1 MKAII
6 NSLNVKF
13 NYSVIDIQ
21 YDFFT
26 VTTTDKYISG
36 GAYILDKPVTAL
48 KAESVS
54 FDGGRS
60 LFVMFKKNTITLY
73 DFVEQIEDEKLSV
86 KKIKS
91 TDIKDYVLF
100 RLFLFSLNNF
110 ENDELKFNNITGKL
124 YIYSNKWM
132 RKDRASFM
140 TLSMNVDSEMNF
152 ICEAVS
158 FALFSKFNKNKKVKD
173 YAKYELSNKNNALKR
188 VLQTEL
194 KDNIYIKHALN
205 GRKAE
210 LSFLNISS
218 EELHNNK
225 VYYIYCVFDFIKNKF
240 DGLFKLDFAMINMA
254 QSIGTT
260 KGNAFIEKAIADLR
274 EKPLNFVNM
283 TKGNE
288 YVDDFRDLVE
298 RLSLRTGINGTVSD
312 KVKSGANNIVL
323 IHNKEYYEQNG
334 YEDPHATLPHD
345 EVVQCVTVED
355 SLDKILDDKE
365 AIINTIIKEIAIK
378 NDILF
383 KHSFSLDEWQNYG
396 FDKDW
401 VFGKESDGR
410 HYFMIV
416 HPNGEFEFSEK
427 LNDFK
432 PFADK
437 RINEISKVLSE
448 NKGKEK
454 TVVADTDGN
463 INVFSRTDMFT
474 LPNKEI
480 FGMTLVSRSKE
491 SRATNL
497 AGLVDINLF
506 ETEGEIYFNVGIKGY
521 GMNTNIPHAPLLY
534 KVDKINNSKNLL
546 PSLME
551 TMSVEFVK
559 YKSFTV
565 LPYPMKYLNEW
576 ILLNDFQKSK

>member
-73 DFVEQIEDEKLSV
+73 DFVEQIEDEKLSA

-124 YIYSNKWM
+124 FICSNKWM
-132 RKDRASFM
+132 RKNREAFKA
-140 TLSMNVDSEMNF
+140 LSLNVNSEMNF

-158 FALFSKFNKNKKVKD
+158 FALFSKFGKNEKVKD

-188 VLQTEL
+188 VLQAES
-194 KDNIYIKHALN
+194 KDNVYIKHALN

-210 LSFLNISS
+210 LSFLNISQ

-225 VYYIYCVFDFIKNKF
+225 VYYIYYVLDLLKNKF
-240 DGLFKLDFAMINMA
+240 NGLFELDFATIDML

-260 KGNAFIEKAIADLR
+260 KGNDFIEKAIAELQ

-283 TKGNE
+283 TKGSE
-288 YVDDFRDLVE
+288 YADDFMDLVE
-298 RLSLRTGINGTVSD
+298 RLFLRIGINGTVLD

-334 YEDPHATLPHD
+334 YEDPHTTLP
-345 EVVQCVTVED
+345 C
-355 SLDKILDDKE
+355 
-365 AIINTIIKEIAIK
+365 
-378 NDILF
+378 LF
-383 KHSFSLDEWQNYG
+383 RQF
-396 FDKDW
+396 
-401 VFGKESDGR
+401 
-410 HYFMIV
+410 I
-416 HPNGEFEFSEK
+416 
-427 LNDFK
+427 
-432 PFADK
+432 
-437 RINEISKVLSE
+437 
-448 NKGKEK
+448 
-454 TVVADTDGN
+454 
-463 INVFSRTDMFT
+463 
-474 LPNKEI
+474 
-480 FGMTLVSRSKE
+480 
-491 SRATNL
+491 
-497 AGLVDINLF
+497 
-506 ETEGEIYFNVGIKGY
+506 
-521 GMNTNIPHAPLLY
+521 
-534 KVDKINNSKNLL
+534 
-546 PSLME
+546 
-551 TMSVEFVK
+551 
-559 YKSFTV
+559 
-565 LPYPMKYLNEW
+565 
-576 ILLNDFQKSK
+576 